1 MNDIAVSV
9 NGTRRAL
16 RGTPAHTTALDWLRD
31 TGLSGSKEGCAE
43 GECGACAMLLATP
56 TPDGGT
62 AWTPVNACLVPV
74 YALDG
79 QEIVTAEG
87 LGTVDDLHPV
97 QEKLAEAGGSQCGYC
112 TPGFACSMAGEY
124 YRAGRTQ
131 AGAADP
137 AHDDG
142 CPAGASDA
150 LDPNSPHDREHAGG
164 ADPEH
169 GPNGFDL
176 HALSGNLCR
185 CTGYR
190 PIRDAAY
197 TLGAPTDDD
206 PLQQRLAA
214 PAPVA
219 VATHADVD
227 GARFIRPASLDEA
240 LRLLRDEPDALL
252 VAGSTDWGV
261 EVNIRGRRAPL
272 VVAIEQLDELRTL
285 TVTDDVVE
293 IGAALPLSEVERR
306 LDGRIPLLA
315 QLFPQFAS
323 RLIRNRG
330 TFGGNLGTGSPIGDT
345 PPALLALGARL
356 VLASTTGEREVDL
369 AEYFTGYRQ
378 TVRAKDELIRAV
390 RIPLPLAPVTAFQKI
405 AKRRFDDISSVAIAF
420 ALTIDDGVVTDA
432 RIGLGGV
439 AATPLRARATEEALI
454 GQAWNVA
461 TVRSVSEVLRS
472 EGTPMSDHRASSDY
486 RSHMLGTALLKLYSQ
501 TVIASKEVSA

>member
-1 MNDIAVSV
+1 MNDIAVNV
-9 NGTRRAL
+9 NGKRRPLA
-16 RGTPAHTTALDWLRD
+16 GTAAHATALDWLRD
-31 TGLSGSKEGCAE
+31 TGLTGSKEGCAE

-74 YALDG
+74 YALNG

-87 LGTVDDLHPV
+87 LGSTEALHPV

-112 TPGFACSMAGEY
+112 TPGFACSMAGEF
-124 YRAGRTQ
+124 YRSDRTPQ
-131 AGAADP
+131 TADEH
-137 AHDDG
+137 ADG
-142 CPAGASDA
+142 CPEHDA
-150 LDPNSPHDREHAGG
+150 
-164 ADPEH
+164 EH

-197 TLGAPTDDD
+197 TLGSPEQND
-206 PLQQRLAA
+206 PLQQRLTQ
-214 PAPVA
+214 PAPRAIPTDAEVE
-219 VATHADVD
+219 
-227 GARFIRPASLDEA
+227 GARFIRPASLDDA

-272 VVAIEQLDELRTL
+272 VIAIEQLEELRTL
-285 TVTDDVVE
+285 NVTDDVASGAEADIE
-293 IGAALPLSEVERR
+293 IGAALSLSEIEKR
-306 LDGRIPLLA
+306 LDGAVPLLA

-330 TFGGNLGTGSPIGDT
+330 TLGGNLGTGSPIGDT

-356 VLASTTGEREVDL
+356 VLASAAEDGSGVVEREVDL

-378 TVRAKDELIRAV
+378 TVRRSDELIRAI
-390 RIPLPLAPVTAFQKI
+390 RIPRPLAQVTAFQKI

-420 ALTIDDGVVTDA
+420 ALDVEDGIVTAA

-439 AATPLRARATEEALI
+439 AATPLRARATEDALI
-454 GQAWNVA
+454 GRPWNIA
-461 TVRSVSEVLRS
+461 TVRAASEVLGR
-472 EGTPMSDHRASSDY
+472 EGTPMSDHRASADY
-486 RSHMLGTALLKLYSQ
+486 RSLMLNTALLKLYST
-501 TVIASKEVSA
+501 TVIESKEVSA